1 MHTAAFCSCQHVRF
15 GQQVFREIV
24 VGPGSH
30 RVCRK
35 SNLFRQ
41 WYVYVL
47 ISSSHA
53 LRNVLQRRNKIIEPL
68 GTFINETS
76 KKSIWRL
83 QISRLNTKCNL
94 ATNLFPNELPD
105 AQGVINQVWSA
116 ARLADSLST
125 AGIGES
131 IY

>member
-24 VGPGSH
+24 VCPGSH

-53 LRNVLQRRNKIIEPL
+53 LRNVMQRRNKIIEPL

-94 ATNLFPNELPD
+94 ATNQFPNELPD

-116 ARLADSLST
+116 ARLADSLPT

-131 IY
+131 ID